1 MNLDLSGKRALVCG
15 ASQGLGEACAQQ
27 LAEQGAEVI
36 LLARNEANLKAVKQ
50 SLSAAQGQQHS
61 VIAVDASDVDAL
73 SAAVSAELQRGGPVQ
88 IWVNNTG
95 GPAPGPANAAEP
107 TAFASAFNQHLVA
120 AQHLLQLLLPGMRE
134 AGYGRILNVLSTSV
148 KAPIANLGVS
158 NSIRA
163 AMANWAKTLA
173 GELGSQGITVNNVLP
188 GLTKTARLDSLIGH
202 IAQSSGRTV
211 EQVAEG
217 MKATIPVR
225 RFAEP
230 AEFANAVGFLASPAA
245 AYINGVNV
253 PVDGGSTASL

>member
-1 MNLDLSGKRALVCG
+1 MNLDLTGKRALVCG
-15 ASQGLGEACAQQ
+15 ASQGLGAACARQ

-36 LLARNEANLKAVKQ
+36 LLARNKANLLAVKQ
-50 SLSAAQGQQHS
+50 SLSVAQGQQHS
-61 VIAVDASDVDAL
+61 VIAVDASDVPAL
-73 SAAVSAELQRGGPVQ
+73 STAVSAELQRGGPAH

-95 GPAPGPANAAEP
+95 GPAPGPASAAEP
-107 TAFASAFNQHLVA
+107 GAYASAFNQHLVS
-120 AQHLLQLLLPGMRE
+120 AQSLLQLLLPGMRE

-148 KAPIANLGVS
+148 KVPIANLGVS

-173 GELGSQGITVNNVLP
+173 GELGSHGVTVNNVLP

-202 IAQSSGRTV
+202 IAQSSGRSV
-211 EQVAEG
+211 EQVTEG
-217 MKATIPVR
+217 MMATIPVR

-230 AEFANAVGFLASPAA
+230 REFANAVGFLASPAA
-245 AYINGVNV
+245 AYINGINV

>member
-15 ASQGLGEACAQQ
+15 ASQGLGEACALQ

-36 LLARNEANLKAVKQ
+36 LLARNEANLLKVQQ
-50 SLSAAQGQQHS
+50 SLSVDQGQQHS
-61 VIAVDASDVDAL
+61 VIAVDASDVAAL
-73 SAAVSAELQRGGPVQ
+73 SAAVAAQLQRGPVH

-107 TAFASAFNQHLVA
+107 EAFASAFNQHLVS

-163 AMANWAKTLA
+163 AMANWATTLA

-230 AEFANAVGFLASPAA
+230 EEFANAVGFLASPAA
-245 AYINGVNV
+245 AYINGINV

>member
-1 MNLDLSGKRALVCG
+1 MNLDLAGKRALVCG
-15 ASQGLGEACAQQ
+15 GSQGLGEACAVQ
-27 LAEQGAEVI
+27 LAAQGAEVI
-36 LLARNEANLKAVKQ
+36 VLARNESKLQGVVQRLART
-50 SLSAAQGQQHS
+50 QGQCHGM
-61 VIAVDASDVDAL
+61 IAVDATDTAAL
-73 SAAVSAELQRGGPVQ
+73 VAAVSQQIEQGGALHV
-88 IWVNNTG
+88 WVNNTG
-95 GPAPGPANAAEP
+95 GPAPGPAHLADPQAYAA
-107 TAFASAFNQHLVA
+107 AFSQHLVS
-120 AQHLLQLLLPGMRE
+120 AQSLLQVLLPGMRE

-188 GLTKTARLDSLIGH
+188 GLTRTARLDSLIAH
-202 IAQSSGRTV
+202 LASSSQRTIEAV
-211 EQVAEG
+211 TEG
-217 MKATIPVR
+217 MLATIPAR

-245 AYINGVNV
+245 AYINGINV